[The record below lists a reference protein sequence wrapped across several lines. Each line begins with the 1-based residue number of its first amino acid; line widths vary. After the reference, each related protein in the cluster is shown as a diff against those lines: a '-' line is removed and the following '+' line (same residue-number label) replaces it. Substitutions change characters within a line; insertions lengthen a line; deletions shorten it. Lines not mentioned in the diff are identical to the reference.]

1 MKKIILASASPRR
14 KEIMEK
20 LNLDFEVK
28 ASGSDEVMD
37 KHLSISERVMAVA
50 KEKALDVLKKNPG
63 CVVVGSDTI
72 VEVDGR
78 VLGKPHDKMEAKEML
93 KLISGRAHH
102 VITALA
108 ILDEDEEYV
117 CYDKASVHF
126 EEIDEEDIHRYVE
139 TAEPYDKAG
148 GYAIQGWASVYIS
161 RIEGSFYTVMGLP
174 LHLVYA
180 RLKKLGYFK

>member
-1 MKKIILASASPRR
+1 
-14 KEIMEK
+14 
-20 LNLDFEVK
+20 
-28 ASGSDEVMD
+28 
-37 KHLSISERVMAVA
+37 
-50 KEKALDVLKKNPG
+50 
-63 CVVVGSDTI
+63 
-72 VEVDGR
+72 
-78 VLGKPHDKMEAKEML
+78 ML

-126 EEIDEEDIHRYVE
+126 EEIDEEDIDRYVE